1 MLVDRLR
8 SLQGVDTAALL
19 KHRIR
24 RRDHD
29 MSGYGPNATSANV
42 RSDVCSW
49 SDCVAKLEGVWRRDW
64 SVSFLP
70 FRHPDLVLRWLLDER
85 IGIDD

>member
-1 MLVDRLR
+1 VQQYF
-8 SLQGVDTAALL
+8 SYQG
-19 KHRIR
+19 
-24 RRDHD
+24 
-29 MSGYGPNATSANV
+29 
-42 RSDVCSW
+42 
-49 SDCVAKLEGVWRRDW
+49 DCVAKLEGVWRRDW

>member
-1 MLVDRLR
+1 MTTVDVRL
-8 SLQGVDTAALL
+8 T
-19 KHRIR
+19 
-24 RRDHD
+24 
-29 MSGYGPNATSANV
+29 P
-42 RSDVCSW
+42 
-49 SDCVAKLEGVWRRDW
+49 DCVAKLEGVWRRDW

>member
-1 MLVDRLR
+1 M
-8 SLQGVDTAALL
+8 
-19 KHRIR
+19 
-24 RRDHD
+24 
-29 MSGYGPNATSANV
+29 
-42 RSDVCSW
+42 
-49 SDCVAKLEGVWRRDW
+49 DCVAKLEGVWRRDW

>member
-1 MLVDRLR
+1 
-8 SLQGVDTAALL
+8 
-19 KHRIR
+19 
-24 RRDHD
+24 
-29 MSGYGPNATSANV
+29 MSTWLPHESRGCQQV
-42 RSDVCSW
+42 RSFC
-49 SDCVAKLEGVWRRDW
+49 DCVAKLEGVWRRDW

>member
-1 MLVDRLR
+1 MSPVGQTRKTSDR
-8 SLQGVDTAALL
+8 A
-19 KHRIR
+19 
-24 RRDHD
+24 
-29 MSGYGPNATSANV
+29 YPV
-42 RSDVCSW
+42 RFTP
-49 SDCVAKLEGVWRRDW
+49 DCVAKLEGVWRRDW